1 MVQVGYILKMPKEKK
16 VSVGS
21 RLRSFI
27 KEHSKNVLT
36 TDGKVLR
43 CVPCDM
49 LIDSDYKISVV
60 QHMSTKGHLE
70 AIKRKGNHFL

>member
-1 MVQVGYILKMPKEKK
+1 MPKEKK
-16 VSVGS
+16 VSVGT
-21 RLRSFI
+21 RLRRFI
-27 KEHSKNVLT
+27 KKHSKNVLT

-49 LIDSDYKISVV
+49 PIDSDSKILVV

-70 AIKRKGNHFL
+70 AIKRKGKQF